1 MSENRVPTATPPMR
15 LSRPGSLLA
24 EKSDVYIAAAAHELV
39 RDSQAKVLAM
49 YPARALIQDQIE
61 KWKGFVEELRIK
73 VGYID
78 GVVPIEYR
86 GEVE

>member
-1 MSENRVPTATPPMR
+1 
-15 LSRPGSLLA
+15 
-24 EKSDVYIAAAAHELV
+24 
-39 RDSQAKVLAM
+39 M
-49 YPARALIQDQIE
+49 YPERALLQDQIE